1 MLVDD
6 YDPLKGKRLQILRE
20 NGAVIKKPEPELDET
35 TLIKAYNNMILTRAV
50 DDKSVKLQRQG
61 RLGALIWKGVPLWRI
76 FLYWMGNEGGS
87 NYLNGLRVTPTAVP
101 VGTQIPHAVGIAYAS
116 MLRGED
122 TVVMTYFGEGASS
135 QGDFYEGLNFAG
147 VYNTPTVFV
156 CQNNQYAISLKRTR
170 QTAAPT
176 IAQKAIAYGF
186 KGIQAD
192 GNGLF
197 ALYAA
202 GKEAVDWARAG
213 KGPTL
218 IESYTYRRG
227 DHTTSADASRHRTTE
242 EIEEWERKDPLLRFK
257 RYLEKKGIWNDE
269 KESEAWRIAREK
281 VEEAAVEREE
291 KVVKERESVSVVGEL
306 PEEEGELVEV
316 LALPKVRKL
325 AKELGVELTT
335 IKGSGKKAAYWRR
348 TLGPRRRGSSRRRR
362 RQRREPRRRDQ
373 GRCQNSISMAG

>member
-20 NGAVIKKPEPELDET
+20 NGTVIKKLEPELDET
-35 TLIKAYNNMILTRAV
+35 TLIGAYNNMVLTRAA

-61 RLGALIWKGVPLWRI
+61 RLGAYPPSLGQEASQLGPMMSLKEEDWLVWAFRELGALIWKGVPLWRI
-76 FLYWMGNEGGS
+76 FLYWMGNEEGN
-87 NYLNGLRVTPTAVP
+87 NYPKGLRVTPTAVP

-116 MLRGED
+116 MLKGED
-122 TVVMTYFGEGASS
+122 TVVMVYFGEGASS
-135 QGDFYEGLNFAG
+135 QGDFHEGLNFAG

-186 KGIQAD
+186 KGIQVD
-192 GNGLF
+192 GNDLL

-227 DHTTSADASRHRTTE
+227 DHTTSDDASRYRTTE
-242 EIEEWERKDPLLRFK
+242 EIEEWERKDPLLKFK
-257 RYLEKKGIWNDE
+257 TYLEKKGIWNDE
-269 KESEAWRIAREK
+269 KESEAWKTAREK
-281 VEEAAVEREE
+281 VEEAVRKAEAYPRPDVEEIFRHTYTQMPACL
-291 KVVKERESVSVVGEL
+291 KEQMDCMLQR
-306 PEEEGELVEV
+306 EGE
-316 LALPKVRKL
+316 K
-325 AKELGVELTT
+325 
-335 IKGSGKKAAYWRR
+335 
-348 TLGPRRRGSSRRRR
+348 
-362 RQRREPRRRDQ
+362 
-373 GRCQNSISMAG
+373 